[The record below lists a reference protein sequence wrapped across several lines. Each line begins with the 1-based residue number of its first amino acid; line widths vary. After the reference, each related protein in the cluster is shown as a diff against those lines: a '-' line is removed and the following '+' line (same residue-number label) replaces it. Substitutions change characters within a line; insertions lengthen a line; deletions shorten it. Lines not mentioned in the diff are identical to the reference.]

1 MADVPSVPWG
11 EPIAFVLYAVVT
23 TLVFEGVRR
32 WRGLGE
38 NGFSLKWTSV
48 VFFGFIAVPGWIWSA
63 NQGHWRLFALG
74 TVLLAVTVVL
84 ITWRTLASARKAVA
98 ATDQGLDECIRITQ
112 SEAEPLNTL
121 GSQ

>member
-1 MADVPSVPWG
+1 
-11 EPIAFVLYAVVT
+11 LYAVVT
-23 TLVFEGVRR
+23 TLVFDGVRR

-48 VFFGFIAVPGWIWSA
+48 VFFGFIAVPGWVWSG

-84 ITWRTLASARKAVA
+84 ITWRALASARKAVA
-98 ATDQGLDECIRITQ
+98 ATDQGLDESSRLTP
-112 SEAEPLNTL
+112 SEDEPVATADGGRDP
-121 GSQ
+121 GSS